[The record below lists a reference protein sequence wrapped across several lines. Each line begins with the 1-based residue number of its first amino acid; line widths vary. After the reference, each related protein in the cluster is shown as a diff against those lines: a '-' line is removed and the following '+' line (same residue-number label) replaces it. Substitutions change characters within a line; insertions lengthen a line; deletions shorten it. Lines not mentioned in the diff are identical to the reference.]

1 MINNLWPLLERYLS
15 SGNILAYGVVFLAGI
30 LASFTPCVYPVI
42 PITVAY
48 LGAKGEGKRGRS
60 FLRALFYV
68 LGMALTYG
76 ILGAIAALT
85 GKVFGQFSTSPAAYL
100 FVGNVCLIL
109 GLSVFN
115 VFTLP
120 IPQFLRGRRLPTQ
133 KKGLFPSFL
142 VGVSSGLILGPCT
155 APVLAVLLAY
165 VGARAKV
172 FFGLTLLFTF
182 ALGMGMLLLIL
193 GTFAGIAG
201 RLPKSGPWL
210 SKIEKFLGWALIF
223 IGEYFIFMA
232 GKLAV

>member
-1 MINNLWPLLERYLS
+1 MDNLWPLLERYLS
-15 SGNILAYGVVFLAGI
+15 SGNILAYVVAFLAGI

-48 LGAKGEGKRGRS
+48 LGAKGEGKKGRS

-68 LGMALTYG
+68 LGMALTYA

-85 GKVFGQFSTSPAAYL
+85 GKVFGQISTSPVAYL
-100 FVGNVCLIL
+100 LVGNVCIIL
-109 GLSVFN
+109 GLSAFN

-120 IPQFLRGRRLPTQ
+120 IPQFLRGRRLATQ
-133 KKGLFPSFL
+133 KKGLLPSFL
-142 VGVSSGLILGPCT
+142 VGLSSGLILGPCT

-172 FFGLTLLFTF
+172 FFGITLLFTF
-182 ALGMGMLLLIL
+182 ALGMGMLLLLI
-193 GTFAGIAG
+193 GSFAGIAG
-201 RLPKSGPWL
+201 RLPKAGPWL
-210 SKIEKFLGWALIF
+210 TRIEKILGWGLIF

-232 GKLAV
+232 GKSAV